1 LAVLLINALGPPIW
15 VVFVTLLFMPDIF
28 DALEDKLED
37 IADVDEFIDDEFNE
51 FGTLADDT
59 EE

>member
-1 LAVLLINALGPPIW
+1 M
-15 VVFVTLLFMPDIF
+15 FVTLLFMPDIF